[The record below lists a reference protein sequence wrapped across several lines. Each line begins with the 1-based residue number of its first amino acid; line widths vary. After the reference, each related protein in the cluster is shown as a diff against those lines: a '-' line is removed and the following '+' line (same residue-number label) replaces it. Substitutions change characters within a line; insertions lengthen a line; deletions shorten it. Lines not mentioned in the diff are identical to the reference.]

1 MPLPLNAARHGLL
14 RIAAHRGF
22 SRRFPE
28 NTILAFGQ
36 GVAAGAN
43 ESEIDLMLTRDD
55 QIVVIHDRTLDRT
68 TNGFGFVAD
77 HDLEHIL
84 TLDAGA
90 KFDGRFAGTP
100 VPTLA
105 DVVLWAKQSD
115 TRLAIEMK
123 EPERGD
129 RLIDIMVGTLRD
141 LEAFQHVAISS
152 FDHIDLRR
160 VKEKEPR
167 LQTEAILHHRPVDI
181 VASMRSGGIDGV
193 SLELN
198 RFHRADAE
206 ALREAGI
213 AVRLSL
219 PLPEKLA
226 LFWQSGRDYLPMI
239 RQCIADGL
247 IDAIIGDD
255 VDFLFMLSKDNSVRE
270 KA

>member
-1 MPLPLNAARHGLL
+1 MPLPLHAARHGQL

-22 SRRFPE
+22 SYRFPE
-28 NTILAFGQ
+28 NTILAFQQ

-43 ESEIDLMLTRDD
+43 ECEIDLMLTRDE
-55 QIVVIHDRTLDRT
+55 QIVVMHDRMLDRT
-68 TNGFGFVAD
+68 TDGFGFVGD
-77 HDLEHIL
+77 HDLDHIL

-90 KFDGRFAGTP
+90 KFAPRFAGAR

-105 DVVLWAKQSD
+105 DAVLWAKQTD

-123 EPERGD
+123 EPERAD
-129 RLIDIMVGTLRD
+129 RLADIMIATLRD
-141 LEAFQHVAISS
+141 LDAFDHVAISS
-152 FDHIDLRR
+152 FDHLDLLR
-160 VKEKEPR
+160 VKDIEPR

-181 VASMRSGGIDGV
+181 VASMRAGGIDGV

-226 LFWQSGRDYLPMI
+226 LFWRGGRDYLPMI
-239 RQCIADGL
+239 RQCLKDRL
-247 IDAIIGDD
+247 IDALIGDD
-255 VDFLFMLSKDNSVRE
+255 VDFLRMVSAD
-270 KA
+270 A

>member
-1 MPLPLNAARHGLL
+1 MPLPLHAARHGSL

-28 NTILAFGQ
+28 NTILAFQ
-36 GVAAGAN
+36 EGVNAGAN
-43 ESEIDLMLTRDD
+43 ECEIDLMLTRDGK
-55 QIVVIHDRTLDRT
+55 IAVIHDRTLDRT

-84 TLDAGA
+84 SLDAGA
-90 KFDGRFAGTP
+90 KFDPRFTGTR

-105 DVVLWAKQSD
+105 DTLLWAKQTD

-123 EPERGD
+123 EPERAD
-129 RLIDIMVGTLRD
+129 RLIDIMIGTLRELD
-141 LEAFQHVAISS
+141 AFDHVAISS
-152 FDHIDLRR
+152 FDHIDLLR
-160 VKEKEPR
+160 VKEREPR

-181 VASMRSGGIDGV
+181 VASMRAGGIDGV

-206 ALREAGI
+206 ALQEAGI

-226 LFWQSGRDYLPMI
+226 MLWQGGRDPLPMI
-239 RQCIADGL
+239 RSCVRDRL
-247 IDAIIGDD
+247 VDALIGDD
-255 VDFLFMLSKDNSVRE
+255 VDFLRMLGAS
-270 KA
+270 A

>member
-1 MPLPLNAARHGLL
+1 MPLPLHAARHGSL

-28 NTILAFGQ
+28 NTLLAFQ
-36 GVAAGAN
+36 QAVDAGAN
-43 ESEIDLMLTRDD
+43 ECEIDLMLTRDD
-55 QIVVIHDRTLDRT
+55 RIVVMHDRTLQRT
-68 TNGFGFVAD
+68 TDGFGFVAD

-84 TLDAGA
+84 SLDAGA
-90 KFDGRFAGTP
+90 KFDPRFSGIR

-105 DVVLWAKQSD
+105 DTVLWAKQTD

-123 EPERGD
+123 EPERPD

-141 LEAFQHVAISS
+141 LDAFDHVAISS
-152 FDHIDLRR
+152 FDHLDLRR
-160 VKEKEPR
+160 VKEVEPQ

-181 VASMRSGGIDGV
+181 VASMQAGGIDGV

-206 ALREAGI
+206 ALQEAGI

-226 LFWQSGRDYLPMI
+226 TLWQGGRDALPMI
-239 RQCIADGL
+239 RRCIADSI
-247 IDAIIGDD
+247 IDALIGDD
-255 VDFLFMLSKDNSVRE
+255 VDFLRMLGDR
-270 KA
+270 A

>member
-1 MPLPLNAARHGLL
+1 MPLPLHAARHGSL

-28 NTILAFGQ
+28 NTILAFQ
-36 GVAAGAN
+36 AGVNAGAN
-43 ESEIDLMLTRDD
+43 ECEIDLMLTRDD

-77 HDLEHIL
+77 HDLQHIL
-84 TLDAGA
+84 SLDAGA
-90 KFDGRFAGTP
+90 RFDPRFAGTR

-105 DVVLWAKQSD
+105 DTLLWAKQTD

-123 EPERGD
+123 EPERAD
-129 RLIDIMVGTLRD
+129 RLIDIMIDTLRELD
-141 LEAFQHVAISS
+141 AFDHVAISS

-160 VKEKEPR
+160 VKELEPR

-181 VASMRSGGIDGV
+181 VASMRAGGIDGV

-198 RFHRADAE
+198 RFHRVDAE
-206 ALREAGI
+206 ALQEAGI

-226 LFWQSGRDYLPMI
+226 MFWQGGRDLLPMI
-239 RQCIADGL
+239 RSCVRDRL
-247 IDAIIGDD
+247 VDALIGDD
-255 VDFLFMLSKDNSVRE
+255 VDFLCMLSTS
-270 KA
+270 A

>member
-1 MPLPLNAARHGLL
+1 MPLPLHAARHGSL

-28 NTILAFGQ
+28 NTILAFQ
-36 GVAAGAN
+36 AGVNAGAN
-43 ESEIDLMLTRDD
+43 ECEIDLMLTRDD

-77 HDLEHIL
+77 HDLQHIL
-84 TLDAGA
+84 SLDAGA
-90 KFDGRFAGTP
+90 KFDPRFAGTR

-105 DVVLWAKQSD
+105 DTLLWAKQTD

-123 EPERGD
+123 EPERAE
-129 RLIDIMVGTLRD
+129 RLIDIMIATLRELD
-141 LEAFQHVAISS
+141 AFDHVAISS

-160 VKEKEPR
+160 VKELEPR

-181 VASMRSGGIDGV
+181 VASMRAGGIDGV

-198 RFHRADAE
+198 RFHRVDAE
-206 ALREAGI
+206 ALQEAGI

-226 LFWQSGRDYLPMI
+226 MFWQGGRDLLPMI
-239 RQCIADGL
+239 RGCVRDRL
-247 IDAIIGDD
+247 VDALIGDD
-255 VDFLFMLSKDNSVRE
+255 VDFLRMLSTS
-270 KA
+270 A